1 MNNLMTDKLQQSR
14 QSACC
19 LLVLLPLL
27 IVLQGCG
34 STARVVEMPQSPDYS
49 YFPAP
54 PKPSFGGL
62 YMPGYELSLFADVKA
77 TRVGDIVTVMLVEAT
92 SGQKSSD
99 TNLNQSTA
107 VNVGAPVFGGSS
119 RPNMAIGM
127 DSANNFTG
135 ESASSQSNSLSGSI
149 AVTVR
154 EVLPSGN
161 LLVEGEKWM
170 QINQGNEFIRLRGV
184 IRPRDVGPSNVI
196 YSTQIADARI
206 SYSGNGSNQDA
217 NVTGWA
223 AKLIFSPLWPF

>member
-1 MNNLMTDKLQQSR
+1 MCFYNLIKNPKFWENTTFI
-14 QSACC
+14 
-19 LLVLLPLL
+19 LLVLTSVLL
-27 IVLQGCG
+27 LQSCA
-34 STARVVEMPQSPDYS
+34 SSKQEVVMPQSPDYS
-49 YFPAP
+49 YFPAQP
-54 PKPSFGGL
+54 APTSGGL
-62 YMPGYELSLFADVKA
+62 YKPGYELSLFSDVKA
-77 TRVGDIVTVMLVEAT
+77 TRVGDIVTVMLVEAN

-107 VNVGAPVFGGSS
+107 VNVGAPTFGGST
-119 RPNMAIGM
+119 RPNMAIGL

-135 ESASSQSNSLSGSI
+135 ESGSSQSNTLNGSI

-206 SYSGNGSNQDA
+206 SYSGTGSTQNA
-217 NVTGWA
+217 NVAGWA
-223 AKLIFSPLWPF
+223 TKLIFSSLWPF